1 MVLAAS
7 SIKVTESMMAY
18 KQANK
23 KWPAGHSPQANR
35 GNDASIA
42 RLKKLVAKLETQNQ
56 ANKDRK
62 KS

>member
-1 MVLAAS
+1 MPN
-7 SIKVTESMMAY
+7 
-18 KQANK
+18 KQASK
-23 KWPAGHSPQANR
+23 KKPTELSPQASR

-56 ANKDRK
+56 VNKDRK